1 MCLSAGKEAA
11 GTRRK
16 TDGGGI
22 GVGPALFSVAWKFVV
37 VVVVE
42 KFQTPPLRENIQVLG
57 AAACKGSEVGG
68 HLPHEFQE
76 DAKLH
81 EDLSKYRGNE

>member
-1 MCLSAGKEAA
+1 M
-11 GTRRK
+11 
-16 TDGGGI
+16 
-22 GVGPALFSVAWKFVV
+22 

-42 KFQTPPLRENIQVLG
+42 KFQTLPLRENIQVLG

>member
-1 MCLSAGKEAA
+1 M
-11 GTRRK
+11 
-16 TDGGGI
+16 
-22 GVGPALFSVAWKFVV
+22 VVVV

-42 KFQTPPLRENIQVLG
+42 KFQASPLRENIQVLG
-57 AAACKGSEVGG
+57 AAACRGSEVGG
-68 HLPHEFQE
+68 RLPHESQE